1 MTIKEIIK
9 LKKMEIAQIGMI
21 LFFSI
26 LPLFIILPFKIN
38 LFLAWEGAYRM
49 SIGQVPFRD
58 FYLPMGFGFWI
69 IPALFFKIFG
79 PFMSSLIK
87 AQVFINLIGAFAFRS
102 ILKKLGVSPMN
113 VFLSLLIYCISFV
126 FVNFWPWYNHTVFI
140 FELVAIHF
148 LLEHIFSESNRRK
161 IIQLMLGAFFLVLA
175 VFTKQDGGAL
185 AVITGSVLL
194 LYNFLVEKKVKWIL
208 LYAAFGVLFA
218 ALFVVPFLSHDF
230 LYWFNWG
237 RPPHNSRVNLSDIL
251 RDIFEGSE
259 WIKFYLLAV
268 VFVVIKNVN
277 TEEDYL
283 TNKKKFLFALFT
295 FSILIQAMLV
305 QVTSY
310 IPHNVN
316 IYFHS
321 IAFAFL
327 ISNVSFTF
335 DKVKVWGFSIM
346 VLMIMFWWSADYW
359 RYGQRIIDRMVP
371 GLFAQDGT
379 RNQVS
384 KYSWFK
390 PDSTQVVARIN
401 WKKAPYKTF
410 DNVLLPEGTIAGI
423 DSLMKLEIIHKPG
436 VKVLN
441 MSELTPLE
449 HELGFAP
456 AVNEPMWYHRNVSI
470 FDKEIGEYCDK
481 ITRQEYDVVLFE
493 YIPNLNQ
500 FYPDEVRACLQKNY
514 IKVNTF
520 QAPRDNPT
528 NVVEVYLRPKT
539 E

>member
-327 ISNVSFTF
+327 ISNVAFTF
-335 DKVKVWGFSIM
+335 DKVKVWGFSLM

-359 RYGQRIIDRMVP
+359 RYGQRIIDRVVP

>member
-49 SIGQVPFRD
+49 SIGQLPFRD

-259 WIKFYLLAV
+259 WIKFYLLAM

-277 TEEDYL
+277 TEENYL

-327 ISNVSFTF
+327 ISNVAFTF
-335 DKVKVWGFSIM
+335 DKVKVWGFSLM

>member
-327 ISNVSFTF
+327 ISNVAFTF
-335 DKVKVWGFSIM
+335 DKVKVWGFSLM

>member
-327 ISNVSFTF
+327 ISNVAFTF